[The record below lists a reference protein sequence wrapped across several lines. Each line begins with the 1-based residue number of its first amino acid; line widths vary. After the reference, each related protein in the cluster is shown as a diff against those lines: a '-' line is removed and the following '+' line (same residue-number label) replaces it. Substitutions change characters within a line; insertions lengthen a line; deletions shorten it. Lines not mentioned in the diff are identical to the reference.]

1 MNKEDY
7 VNLEVAKLLK
17 RKGFNEL
24 CLYFYTDDED
34 DTLWDAIDEMENIN
48 LGGNEF
54 SAPTLYEAQKW
65 LRSAKG
71 LHVEVSYMSGDYWLY
86 EILTI
91 PNHDLIGLSD
101 RENIR
106 YMSYEYALQEGILE
120 ALKLI

>member
-71 LHVEVSYMSGDYWLY
+71 LHVEVSYMSRL
-86 EILTI
+86 L
-91 PNHDLIGLSD
+91 
-101 RENIR
+101 
-106 YMSYEYALQEGILE
+106 AL
-120 ALKLI
+120 